1 MKRMQSGF
9 TLIELVVVIVILGIL
24 AVTAIPRFID
34 LSSQA
39 QLAAVQG
46 VAGAMGS
53 AMAVNYAGCAAVNY
67 DNTNANCTAV
77 NTCADVTNILQG
89 GTPAGYTVSGTFTGT
104 TNGETT
110 TCTVDDADASTTN
123 PTFTGIYVN

>member
-1 MKRMQSGF
+1 MKRVQSGF

-24 AVTAIPRFID
+24 GVTAIPRFVD

-39 QLAAVQG
+39 QLAATQG
-46 VAGAMGS
+46 VAGSAGS
-53 AMAVNYAGCAAVNY
+53 AMAINYAACASVSY
-67 DNTNANCTAV
+67 DNTNAACTAI
-77 NTCADVTNILQG
+77 NTCSDVTNIMQG
-89 GTPAGYTVSGTFTGT
+89 GVPTGYTVTGAFAGT

-123 PTFTGIYVN
+123 PTFVGIYVN